1 MDKQAAQEL
10 LLQIQ
15 SEYNSIK
22 NPKYR
27 NVQLDYWKSKY
38 EMLMEMR
45 EYLKNETRYVKL
57 INAVSQVI
65 SKLEKQNTPSSWS
78 NISERGINKAIPVLT
93 KKRGAEVDFPLQ
105 WDDEKTGHKCSVNN
119 GYWGARNYMLMDA
132 IGYFYLLKEG
142 GDKVPKDPSE
152 IFQDLESIQK
162 RETELDKNSNA
173 TALEPNHLLL
183 SDDDIKRIENSKHW
197 VRFDDR
203 VFRKFTSLNL
213 GTNDILKL
221 IHETSQ
227 IEFKLTYPV
236 RIRENKKPKEKQ
248 YTMNMFSRLF
258 EFGYIDK
265 HIRSHDGAIR
275 SREYFVIFNT
285 ILGEL
290 FAHNL
295 KTINY
300 DWISSNFYYLPG
312 SAQVFFRKFLIHN
325 NFPKIPI
332 NLQKIVRKINLV
344 DTNVT
349 NLLNTIETNI
359 LEPLKQHGFI
369 YSFEKT
375 EGLHG
380 LKYVIHRQFKNK

>member
-1 MDKQAAQEL
+1 M
-10 LLQIQ
+10 
-15 SEYNSIK
+15 
-22 NPKYR
+22 
-27 NVQLDYWKSKY
+27 QLDYWKPKY
-38 EMLMEMR
+38 EMLMEMK
-45 EYLKNETRYVKL
+45 EYLKDDARYVKL
-57 INAVSQVI
+57 VNAVSQVI

-78 NISERGINKAIPVLT
+78 NISERGINKAIPFLT
-93 KKRGAEVDFPLQ
+93 KKRGAEIDFPLQ
-105 WDDEKTGHKCSVNN
+105 RDDESTGHKCSVNN

-132 IGYFYLLKEG
+132 LGYFYRLKEG
-142 GDKVPKDPSE
+142 GDKLPKDYSE

-162 RETELDKNSNA
+162 REIEFDKNSN
-173 TALEPNHLLL
+173 TTTSEPSHLLL
-183 SDDDIKRIENSKHW
+183 SDDDIKKIENSKHW
-197 VRFDDR
+197 IRFDDR
-203 VFRKFTSLNL
+203 EFRKFTSLSL

-227 IEFKLTYPV
+227 VEFKLTYPV
-236 RIRENKKPKEKQ
+236 RMREDKKLKEKQ

-265 HIRSHDGAIR
+265 QIRSHDGAVR

-285 ILGEL
+285 MLGEL
-290 FAHNL
+290 FVHNL

-325 NFPKIPI
+325 DFPRMSI
-332 NLQKIVRKINLV
+332 NLQNIVEKINLV
-344 DTNVT
+344 DTNIT
-349 NLLNTIETNI
+349 NLINTIETNI

-380 LKYVIHRQFKNK
+380 LKYVIHRQFNKK